1 MVEYTHIFLKG
12 EEHMEK
18 VKKSSVVDRF
28 LGGIERVCNKLPTP
42 FTMFAELFVI
52 VAVISAICYFLG
64 VQAVNPAT
72 GDTVA
77 AKNFFSQ
84 EGLSWILTTMVTNFS
99 GFASL
104 GLVLTMSLGINI
116 CEQVGL
122 VDAVLRKTMS
132 NTNRMLV
139 PYVIALIGTCGNLAS
154 DTCSILVPP
163 LAALAFLGVGR
174 NPVAGMIC
182 GWIAANAG
190 FTANLMVAG
199 TDSLVAGITNTSIK
213 ILLGSD
219 TTFQVDSACNWYFM
233 IASTFL
239 MTAIIGWCTNHLI
252 EPRLGKYH
260 GEARLDQEPLSPLQN
275 KALRRSGIALLIY
288 VVIIIAGIVTGPL
301 SNPETGGIV
310 GSLFLSG
317 LIPIILFMFLICGL
331 VYGLTTGAVKSE
343 KDVSRMATKA
353 MGSMA
358 SFVAFCFMAGQ
369 FTALFSWTNLGT
381 ILAISGADFL
391 QGIGFT
397 GIPMFVAL
405 ILLVVLINLIMSSSS
420 AKWTILG
427 PVFVPM
433 LMLMGYHPAW
443 IQLLYRIGDSPSNAL
458 TPLSPY
464 LYMCLAVTV
473 EKYDKDMKLGTFIA
487 NCIPTVCIVQVI
499 WIIMTMIWFIFQL
512 PLGPGVGY
520 YLPAG
525 IL

>member
-1 MVEYTHIFLKG
+1 
-12 EEHMEK
+12 MET
-18 VKKSSVVDRF
+18 VKKKTFVDRF
-28 LGGIERVCNKLPTP
+28 LGGIERVCNKLPSP
-42 FTMFAELFVI
+42 FTMFAELFLI
-52 VAVISAICYFLG
+52 VAVLSAICYFLG
-64 VQAVNPAT
+64 VQAINPAT
-72 GDTVA
+72 GDVVA
-77 AKNFFSQ
+77 AKNFFSR
-84 EGLSWILTTMVTNFS
+84 EGLEWILTTMVTNFS

-104 GLVLTMSLGINI
+104 GLVLTMSLGINL

-132 NTNRMLV
+132 NTNRQMV

-174 NPVAGMIC
+174 NPIAGMIC
-182 GWIAANAG
+182 GWLGANAG

-213 ILLGSD
+213 ILLGPD

-239 MTAIIGWCTNHLI
+239 MTLIIGWCTNHLV
-252 EPRLGKYH
+252 EPRIGEYH
-260 GEARLDQEPLSPLQN
+260 GPTTLEHEPLTPLQN
-275 KALRRSGIALLIY
+275 KALRRAGIVLLVY
-288 VVIIIAGIVTGPL
+288 VAVIIIGIVAGPL
-301 SNPETGGIV
+301 ANQETGGIV

-317 LIPIILFMFLICGL
+317 LIPIILVMFLLCGMA
-331 VYGLTTGAVKSE
+331 YGLTTGAIKSE
-343 KDVSRMATKA
+343 KDVSSIATKA

-358 SFVAFCFMAGQ
+358 SFIAFCFMAGQ

-405 ILLVVLINLIMSSSS
+405 IILVVLINLIMSSSS
-420 AKWTILG
+420 AKWTVLG

-464 LYMCLAVTV
+464 LYMCLAVIV

-487 NCIPTVCIVQVI
+487 NCIPTVCVVQVV
-499 WIIMTMIWFIFQL
+499 WIIMTMIWFVFQL